1 MNPATDPL
9 RDIFL
14 GRQPVLN
21 RNEVLIGYELL
32 FRATGEDAL
41 TRESSSAVS
50 SELVCSAF
58 AELSLPDVL
67 GRVRTFINV
76 NPHFLDNDAIE
87 LLPKHMVVF
96 ALDAATLDDPSVL
109 ERCRELKAAGYNFS
123 ITNIRDAASVQNGK
137 ADFASYLKV
146 NLKDL
151 PPQQIQSV
159 ASDLK
164 TTRMCLI
171 AGDVETQTQ
180 LEFCSLIGFEL
191 FQGYYFAKPSLVEG
205 RSLDPSTLGVF
216 KIIQLLAADA
226 ETPELEEAF
235 RKEPA
240 LVINLMRL
248 TNSVG
253 VGARSRVTSVRQAIA
268 TIGRRQLQRW
278 LQLLVLS
285 RSGEPDVNRNPRMQ
299 YAALRA
305 RFMELLAERLYPKE
319 HSLPDLAFIAGLM
332 SLIPGALGMKM
343 TDILDKIGLPDEVRL
358 ALLSGDGHLGHV
370 LKLTECYDAN
380 NVEEVQALLP
390 QGLGVGLL
398 GEILGQALSWVEQL
412 DEVQQ

>member
-1 MNPATDPL
+1 MSPAADPL

-21 RNEVLIGYELL
+21 RSEVLIGYELL
-32 FRATGEDAL
+32 FRATGDDILAHDG
-41 TRESSSAVS
+41 SAAAPS
-50 SELVCSAF
+50 DLVCSAF
-58 AELSLPDVL
+58 AELGLPDVL

-76 NPHFLDNDAIE
+76 NPHFLDNAAIE
-87 LLPKHMVVF
+87 LLPKNMVVF
-96 ALDAATLDDPSVL
+96 ELDVATLNDPGVP

-123 ITNIRDAASVQNGK
+123 ITNIRDAASVQDGK

-146 NLKDL
+146 NLKHL
-151 PPQQIQSV
+151 SPQQIQSV

-164 TTRMCLI
+164 TTRMCMI
-171 AGDVETQTQ
+171 ASGVETQTQ
-180 LEFCSLIGFEL
+180 LEFCTLIGFEL
-191 FQGYYFAKPSLVEG
+191 FQGYYFANPTVIEG

-226 ETPELEEAF
+226 ETPELEDAF

-240 LVINLMRL
+240 LVVNLMRL

-285 RSGEPDVNRNPRMQ
+285 RSGEPDVQRNPRMQ

-319 HSLPDLAFIAGLM
+319 HALPDLAFIAGLM
-332 SLIPGALGMKM
+332 SLIPGALGITL
-343 TDILDKIGLPDEVRL
+343 TDVLDKVGLPDEVRL

-380 NVEEVQALLP
+380 NVEAVQTLLP
-390 QGLGVGLL
+390 PGMGVGIL
-398 GEILGQALSWVEQL
+398 GEILGRALSWVEKL